1 MSAPN
6 QTMRLLHAVWVP
18 LILIAVLTA
27 FVAVVALTGNVILA
41 RTVTDALIRMVMVVG
56 LYIFIGNSGVLA
68 FGHIAFTMIGA
79 YATAWLTLPV
89 FKKSFALHLPA
100 ILAERQYPAIPSAIA
115 SAGLAA
121 LVAFIVGFPIMRLRR
136 NCGEHRHA
144 GGARHVLHLL
154 SELER
159 LDDGRGHAAGY
170 SHLCRLCGQRS
181 PGWLWHSP

>member
-1 MSAPN
+1 MATPN
-6 QTMRLLHAVWVP
+6 QAMRLLHAVWVP

-121 LVAFIVGFPIMRLRR
+121 LVAFIVGFPIMRL
-136 NCGEHRHA
+136 
-144 GGARHVLHLL
+144 GGIAASIATLV
-154 SELER
+154 
-159 LDDGRGHAAGY
+159 RG
-170 SHLCRLCGQRS
+170 
-181 PGWLWHSP
+181 